1 MHSFEFNSI
10 YLNDLLE
17 KLSRENKKNILRNDF
32 VIGLLK
38 YDMQNNSSDF
48 LDAIYANFLL
58 PDISA
63 LSRGQE

>member
-58 PDISA
+58 PNISA

>member
-32 VIGLLK
+32 IIGLLK

>member
-32 VIGLLK
+32 IIGLLK

-58 PDISA
+58 PNISA

>member
-32 VIGLLK
+32 IIGLLN

>member
-32 VIGLLK
+32 IIGLLK
-38 YDMQNNSSDF
+38 YDMQNNSSEF

>member
-10 YLNDLLE
+10 YLNNLLE

-32 VIGLLK
+32 IIGLLK